1 MAFLKNKP
9 TATKK
14 KKTAAP
20 KKSSPTKAKTT
31 DKAKPKQSVKK
42 PTAKVGAAKKT
53 NEPQVWRKPV
63 GIELTATAKSKAD
76 ADKAFEKGMTM
87 LVKALKGHCDPDT
100 LFDEEKS
107 YV

>member
-1 MAFLKNKP
+1 MAFLKNK
-9 TATKK
+9 TAAKK
-14 KKTAAP
+14 KKTAP
-20 KKSSPTKAKTT
+20 KKTASSKKSVAS
-31 DKAKPKQSVKK
+31 PKKK
-42 PTAKVGAAKKT
+42 PTTEAASVKAS
-53 NEPQVWRKPV
+53 EPQVWRKPV